1 MRTSIMHFLPRLALL
16 SIAALM
22 ATASFAQSGDTNTI
36 SESEQLKIAALE
48 ALISAPP
55 DRALPLVQKV
65 LSSNNSDEV
74 KTRALFILSQIDL
87 PEAQALLLETA
98 NSGSGEFR
106 LEAIRM
112 IGIGGDPDALAGL
125 ADIYSGGDIDVREG
139 VLHAYLIADE
149 ATAVYEIAS
158 SATTDEEFE
167 SAVSILGAMGA
178 TEELRQ
184 LKDHEGNTESLI
196 HAYAI
201 SDDFE
206 SLREIALDSISPERQ
221 KQAIHGLGIV
231 GGDEV
236 NATLVEIYQGTE
248 SAEIKDAALHGMMV
262 ADYDQG
268 LLELYRSSEDL
279 GEKRDLLRMLVM
291 MDSDSAFE
299 VIDAA
304 LDSD

>member
-1 MRTSIMHFLPRLALL
+1 MHFLPRLALL

-201 SDDFE
+201 SEDFE
-206 SLREIALDSISPERQ
+206 SLREIALDSSSPERQ
-221 KQAIHGLGIV
+221 MQAIHGLGIV